1 MPFTAG
7 GKLTL
12 VASSDLGGLGA
23 KDGSPVPYHW
33 VLPGIAPFLLP
44 WLIILVL
51 LVLKPNRC
59 AAAWMIWLPLGCV
72 VVLTQSTPSFLPSGA
87 NFLLDAIAALAIGL
101 AAVWL
106 LAGYLRPQNRFV
118 SFLCVLL
125 ALAGSSLLAM
135 VAKQGVSLLT
145 VESFSESLVTGIV
158 LAVAVLATAAALSL
172 CGLVCHGRYRP
183 LGLYLWLL
191 LMLAGVWL
199 VIVVPYFTLVVIA
212 SSGRVAWNSWPEFFI
227 PVLVVA
233 VINYAT
239 LLPFIIL
246 SSASPFYC
254 RRLKALLQVKPVVP
268 PVMPPAPEAGLKI

>member
-1 MPFTAG
+1 VPFTAG

-158 LAVAVLATAAALSL
+158 LAVAVLASAAALSL
-172 CGLVCHGRYRP
+172 CGLVGRGRYHP
-183 LGLYLWLL
+183 LGLYLWLILL
-191 LMLAGVWL
+191 LMVLWL
-199 VIVVPYFTLVVIA
+199 VIA
-212 SSGRVAWNSWPEFFI
+212 SPFFLFAVMASGGSIPWSEFFI

-268 PVMPPAPEAGLKI
+268 TVMPPAPEAGLKI